1 MASVQTWGVGSHHS
15 NPHVVAVAWQ
25 PLMTAVAEFVIGGF
39 TDPWAAIGIHFSS
52 DGRANVGN
60 TWLYCDSQLP
70 PGLHSW
76 VLCDAPHAVS
86 SIDGLVTS
94 YVDDVPTLNIERNG
108 GVGNSFQLKVVGVD
122 HVVVNTPDLQRTSDA
137 LAGATGAPLKR
148 VRDAGNGVQQ
158 GFHRLGGVIV
168 EIVSTPETPD
178 GPAMFWG
185 LVFVVDDLENVFNHV
200 GPDVLSPPKPA
211 VQPGRIIAA
220 FRSAAQLGVP
230 CALMT
235 C

>member
-1 MASVQTWGVGSHHS
+1 MASVRTWGVASHHS
-15 NPHVVAVAWQ
+15 DLHVATATWQ
-25 PLMTAVAEFVIGGF
+25 PLMTTVAEFVIGGLA
-39 TDPWAAIGIHFSS
+39 DPWAAIGLHFSS

-60 TWLYCDSQLP
+60 TWLHCDPQLL

-76 VLCDAPHAVS
+76 VLCEAPNTVA
-86 SIDGLVTS
+86 SIDGLPTNH
-94 YVDDVPTLNIERNG
+94 VDELPALNLKRGGDISNG
-108 GVGNSFQLKVVGVD
+108 FQLTIAGVD

-137 LAGATGAPLKR
+137 LATATGEPLKR
-148 VRDAGNGVQQ
+148 IRDAGNGVQQ

-168 EIVSTPETPD
+168 EIVSSPHMPA
-178 GPAMFWG
+178 GPAIFWG
-185 LVFVVDDLENVFNHV
+185 LVFVVDDLGGVFNHV

-211 VQPGRIIAA
+211 VQPGRNIAT

-235 C
+235 R

>member
-1 MASVQTWGVGSHHS
+1 
-15 NPHVVAVAWQ
+15 
-25 PLMTAVAEFVIGGF
+25 MTTVAEFVIGGL
-39 TDPWAAIGIHFSS
+39 TDPWTAIGIHFSAE
-52 DGRANVGN
+52 GLANVGN
-60 TWLYCDSQLP
+60 TWLRCDKRLP

-76 VLCDAPHAVS
+76 ALCDAPREIS
-86 SIDGLVTS
+86 SIDGLATT
-94 YVDDVPTLNIERNG
+94 YVEDVPALNIESVNQTLG
-108 GVGNSFQLKVVGVD
+108 SFQLAILGVD

-168 EIVSTPETPD
+168 EIVSAPHTLI
-178 GPAMFWG
+178 GPAVFWG
-185 LVFVVDDLENVFNHV
+185 LVFVADDLDAVFNHV

-211 VQPGRIIAA
+211 VQPGRYIAT

-235 C
+235 R

>member
-1 MASVQTWGVGSHHS
+1 
-15 NPHVVAVAWQ
+15 
-25 PLMTAVAEFVIGGF
+25 MTTVAEFVIGGLA
-39 TDPWAAIGIHFSS
+39 DPWVAIGLHFSS

-60 TWLYCDSQLP
+60 TWLHCDSRLP

-76 VLCDAPHAVS
+76 VLCDAPQAVS

-94 YVDDVPTLNIERNG
+94 YVDDVPALKMGSANKAS
-108 GVGNSFQLKVVGVD
+108 NSFQLAILGVD

-137 LAGATGAPLKR
+137 LAAATGEPLKR

-168 EIVSTPETPD
+168 EIVSSPNMLA
-178 GPAMFWG
+178 GPAIFWG
-185 LVFVVDDLENVFNHV
+185 LVFVVDDVDDVFIHV

-211 VQPGRIIAA
+211 VQPGRNIAT

-235 C
+235 R

>member
-1 MASVQTWGVGSHHS
+1 
-15 NPHVVAVAWQ
+15 
-25 PLMTAVAEFVIGGF
+25 MTTVAEFVIGGLA
-39 TDPWAAIGIHFSS
+39 DPWVAIGLHFSS

-60 TWLYCDSQLP
+60 TWLHCDSRLP

-76 VLCDAPHAVS
+76 VLCDAPQAVS

-94 YVDDVPTLNIERNG
+94 YVDDVPALKMGSANKAS
-108 GVGNSFQLKVVGVD
+108 NSFQLAILGVD

-137 LAGATGAPLKR
+137 LAAATGEPLKR

-168 EIVSTPETPD
+168 EIVSSPQMLA
-178 GPAMFWG
+178 GPASFWG
-185 LVFVVDDLENVFNHV
+185 LVFVVDDLDAVFNHV
-200 GPDVLSPPKPA
+200 GPDVLSPPKSA
-211 VQPGRIIAA
+211 VQPGRNIAT
-220 FRSAAQLGVP
+220 FRSAAELGVP

-235 C
+235 R

>member
-1 MASVQTWGVGSHHS
+1 
-15 NPHVVAVAWQ
+15 
-25 PLMTAVAEFVIGGF
+25 MTTVAEFVIGGSA
-39 TDPWAAIGIHFSS
+39 DPWAAIGIHFSS

-60 TWLYCDSQLP
+60 TWLHCDAQLP

-76 VLCDAPHAVS
+76 ALCDAPHAVN
-86 SIDGLVTS
+86 SIDGLITT
-94 YVDDVPTLNIERNG
+94 YVDDVPALNLENNG
-108 GVGNSFQLKVVGVD
+108 EVTNSFQLKIVGVD

-137 LAGATGAPLKR
+137 LTRATGAPLKR

-168 EIVSTPETPD
+168 EIVSTPQTLA
-178 GPAMFWG
+178 GPAVFWG
-185 LVFVVDDLENVFNHV
+185 LVLVVDDLENIFNHV

-211 VQPGRIIAA
+211 VQPGRNIAT

-235 C
+235 R

>member
-1 MASVQTWGVGSHHS
+1 
-15 NPHVVAVAWQ
+15 
-25 PLMTAVAEFVIGGF
+25 MTTVAEFVIGGL
-39 TDPWAAIGIHFSS
+39 TNPWAAIGIYFSS
-52 DGRANVGN
+52 GGCANVGN
-60 TWLYCDSQLP
+60 TWLHCDTQLP

-76 VLCDAPHAVS
+76 VLCDAPQSVK
-86 SIDGLVTS
+86 SIDGLVTT
-94 YVDDVPTLNIERNG
+94 YVDDVRALNTERISE
-108 GVGNSFQLKVVGVD
+108 VTNSFQLKIVGVD

-137 LAGATGAPLKR
+137 LTRATGAPLKR

-168 EIVSTPETPD
+168 EIVSTPHTLV
-178 GPAMFWG
+178 GPAVFWG
-185 LVFVVDDLENVFNHV
+185 LVFVVDDLEAVFNHV

-211 VQPGRIIAA
+211 VQPGRSIAT

-235 C
+235 R

>member
-1 MASVQTWGVGSHHS
+1 
-15 NPHVVAVAWQ
+15 
-25 PLMTAVAEFVIGGF
+25 MTTVAEFIIGGL

-60 TWLYCDSQLP
+60 TWLHCDTQLP

-76 VLCDAPHAVS
+76 VLCDAPRDVP
-86 SIDGLVTS
+86 SIDGLVTT
-94 YVDDVPTLNIERNG
+94 YVDDVPALN
-108 GVGNSFQLKVVGVD
+108 VGNLGEVDNSFQLQIAGVD

-137 LAGATGAPLKR
+137 LAKATGVPLKR

-168 EIVSTPETPD
+168 EIVSSPQILT
-178 GPAMFWG
+178 GPASFWG
-185 LVFVVDDLENVFNHV
+185 LVFIVNDLEAVFNHV
-200 GPDVLSPPKPA
+200 GPDVLSPSKPA
-211 VQPGRIIAA
+211 VQPGRNIAT

-235 C
+235 R

>member
-1 MASVQTWGVGSHHS
+1 
-15 NPHVVAVAWQ
+15 
-25 PLMTAVAEFVIGGF
+25 MTTVAEFVIGGL

-52 DGRANVGN
+52 AGCADAGN
-60 TWLYCDSQLP
+60 TWLHCDTRLP

-76 VLCDAPHAVS
+76 VLCDAPHTVS
-86 SIDGLVTS
+86 SIDGLITT
-94 YVDDVPTLNIERNG
+94 YVDDVPALNSESINEVNNG
-108 GVGNSFQLKVVGVD
+108 FQLEVVGVD
-122 HVVVNTPDLQRTSDA
+122 HVVVNTPDLQRTSNA
-137 LAGATGAPLKR
+137 LASATGAPLKR
-148 VRDAGNGVQQ
+148 VRDASNGVQQ

-168 EIVSTPETPD
+168 EIVSTPSTII

-211 VQPGRIIAA
+211 VQPGRNIAT

-235 C
+235 R

>member
-1 MASVQTWGVGSHHS
+1 
-15 NPHVVAVAWQ
+15 
-25 PLMTAVAEFVIGGF
+25 MTTVAEFVIGGL

-52 DGRANVGN
+52 DDRANVGN
-60 TWLYCDSQLP
+60 TWLRCDSQLS

-76 VLCDAPHAVS
+76 ALCDAPRDIP
-86 SIDGLVTS
+86 SIDGLITT
-94 YVDDVPTLNIERNG
+94 YVDDVPTLNMGSTNEAS
-108 GVGNSFQLKVVGVD
+108 NSFQLAIAGVD

-137 LAGATGAPLKR
+137 LATVTGEPLKR
-148 VRDAGNGVQQ
+148 TRDAGNGAQQ

-168 EIVSTPETPD
+168 EIVSSPHMAA
-178 GPAMFWG
+178 GPARFWG
-185 LVFVVDDLENVFNHV
+185 LVFVVDDIDDVFNHV

-211 VQPGRIIAA
+211 VQPGRNIAT

-235 C
+235 R

>member
-1 MASVQTWGVGSHHS
+1 
-15 NPHVVAVAWQ
+15 
-25 PLMTAVAEFVIGGF
+25 MTTVAEFVIGGSA
-39 TDPWAAIGIHFSS
+39 DPWAAIGIHCSS

-60 TWLYCDSQLP
+60 TWLHCDAQLP

-76 VLCDAPHAVS
+76 ALCDALQSVK
-86 SIDGLVTS
+86 SIDGLVTTC
-94 YVDDVPTLNIERNG
+94 VEDVRALNTERISE
-108 GVGNSFQLKVVGVD
+108 VTNSFQLKIVGVD

-137 LAGATGAPLKR
+137 LTRATGAPLKR

-168 EIVSTPETPD
+168 EIVSTPHTLV
-178 GPAMFWG
+178 GPAVFWG
-185 LVFVVDDLENVFNHV
+185 LVFVVDDLEAVFNHV

-211 VQPGRIIAA
+211 IQPGRSITT

-230 CALMT
+230 CALIT
-235 C
+235 S